1 VNLIIDMN
9 LSPSWTDVFR
19 RAGWQAEHWS
29 KIGVPS
35 ASDAT
40 VLEAARDR
48 GAVVFTHDLDFG
60 RLLALTHAEGP
71 SVVQVR
77 TSNVTPE
84 AIGDLV
90 VSALR
95 QSLVDLNAGALLTI
109 DAATR
114 RTRVLPLKG

>member
-1 VNLIIDMN
+1 MNIIIDMN
-9 LSPSWTDVFR
+9 LSPSWTEVFR

-29 KIGVPS
+29 KIGAPS
-35 ASDAT
+35 ASDAAI
-40 VLEAARDR
+40 LETAREQ

-77 TSNVTPE
+77 TSDVTPE
-84 AIGDLV
+84 AIGELV

-109 DAATR
+109 DAAAR